1 MKRRHLLMGVGL
13 AGAAWLAF
21 FGDKSADTGM
31 ASFVPGQST
40 LSPALPA
47 APAGQGVI
55 RSSTLIEAESE
66 VAQREAEIPITAL
79 KPRAELMSGAS
90 GDGNDRLFS
99 SKSWEPPQ
107 LAKLAPP
114 PPPPTAPPLPFSYVG
129 KQTVD
134 GRVEVF
140 LARGDEIFVVGDQTV
155 IQNTYRVVSIK
166 PPMLSLLYLPLSQIQ
181 QLAIGV
187 PN

>member
-31 ASFVPGQST
+31 ESIVASQST
-40 LSPALPA
+40 MSPA

-55 RSSTLIEAESE
+55 RSSTLIEAKSE
-66 VAQREAEIPITAL
+66 VAQGEAEIPITVL
-79 KPRAELMSGAS
+79 KPRAELVSGAS
-90 GDGNDRLFS
+90 IGDENDRLFA
-99 SKSWEPPQ
+99 SKSWESPQ

-134 GRVEVF
+134 GRMEVF

-166 PPMLSLLYLPLSQIQ
+166 PPMLSLLYLPLTQIQ